1 MAVRTV
7 PRIEPPFPGL
17 GEIVAVMGEA
27 GHRLAEIGASEGAAG
42 NISVYIGWPLD
53 PRRRFPV
60 EEEIELPEA
69 APELSGGLLLVTGSG
84 RRLREIAQDPEANI
98 GALVVNPDGRT
109 GRFYASHRRLFAR
122 FTSELNSHLAV
133 HRQQVPADDLNFHA
147 VIHGQPVHLTYLSH
161 LPEYQESL
169 YLNQHILRWQP
180 ELIVNLPEGVAALPF
195 RVPGSPE
202 LMELTLAAMRD
213 HRVVVWGKHGVM
225 ARSAASV
232 KRAADLIEYAETGAR
247 YEYLNLA
254 NHERAEGLASEDI
267 QAICRAFSIEQGIFV

>member
-84 RRLREIAQDPEANI
+84 RRLREIAPGPRGQ
-98 GALVVNPDGRT
+98 
-109 GRFYASHRRLFAR
+109 HRCA
-122 FTSELNSHLAV
+122 
-133 HRQQVPADDLNFHA
+133 
-147 VIHGQPVHLTYLSH
+147 GCQP
-161 LPEYQESL
+161 
-169 YLNQHILRWQP
+169 
-180 ELIVNLPEGVAALPF
+180 
-195 RVPGSPE
+195 
-202 LMELTLAAMRD
+202 
-213 HRVVVWGKHGVM
+213 
-225 ARSAASV
+225 
-232 KRAADLIEYAETGAR
+232 
-247 YEYLNLA
+247 
-254 NHERAEGLASEDI
+254 
-267 QAICRAFSIEQGIFV
+267 